1 MDAHS
6 HCDVAI
12 VGAGIA
18 GLTSAA
24 LLSKA
29 GLRVVVFE
37 SEPHPGGCLQS
48 FHRDGFTFDTSIEW
62 LSQCRPGG
70 FLARIH
76 DHLGSDG
83 PRYQALHR
91 INRHKSARHD
101 YLLTT
106 DPLALRDQ
114 LIRDFPGEAQG
125 IHNLFRDA
133 RILGHHLRKLDNR
146 MRSME
151 TMSAPE
157 KLRYGLSMLRWVW
170 PIRRFAS
177 TTATQGLSRYF
188 QAGALRDLFHS
199 DDSLLSVLIPIGMA
213 FTADFQKPPPGGGSA
228 MVNWL
233 LGKIAA
239 AGGALCVNQRVD
251 QILVNTRGEARG
263 VRLASGQ
270 NIESR
275 HVIAACD
282 AEALFTRMVPPER
295 ISARWTRRLREADIY
310 HSSFSIYLGLNC
322 SAASLG
328 LNEELIRLTDPAV
341 PPSERARGEARS
353 TVITLLSPSFRDPSL
368 APDGKAT
375 LVIQCPAFLA
385 YHNAWETG
393 MGLERGEPYRRLKQV
408 FADTLLDR
416 VEHDLIPGLRRH
428 IEVMEIGSPV
438 TFVRHTGNRGGSIMG
453 HRPTRKNIR
462 SGLARIQ
469 TPIRRLWL
477 GGQWAE
483 YGGGIPMATKAAV
496 NASLLVLRDMRPDAY
511 SSLLAVVDGRE
522 KPARTESDA
531 LPSYCA
537 NSRQRFR

>member
-1 MDAHS
+1 MDARS
-6 HCDVAI
+6 RCDVAI
-12 VGAGIA
+12 IGAGIA

-24 LLSKA
+24 LLSRA
-29 GLRVVVFE
+29 GLRVIVFE
-37 SEPHPGGCLQS
+37 AEPHPGGCLQS
-48 FHRDGFTFDTSIEW
+48 FHRNGFTFDTSIEW
-62 LSQCRPGG
+62 LSQCRSGG
-70 FLARIH
+70 FLSRIH
-76 DHLGSDG
+76 HHLGSDG
-83 PRYQALHR
+83 PRYQALNR
-91 INRHKSARHD
+91 INRHKSSRHD

-106 DPLALRDQ
+106 NPLVFRDQ
-114 LIRDFPGEAQG
+114 LIRDFPADAQG
-125 IHNLFRDA
+125 LQSLFRDA
-133 RILGHHLRKLDNR
+133 ENLGHHLRRLDNR
-146 MRSME
+146 MRSIE

-188 QAGALRDLFHS
+188 KTDELRDLFYS

-228 MVNWL
+228 MVDWL

-239 AGGALCVNQRVD
+239 DGGTLCLNQRVER
-251 QILVNTRGEARG
+251 ILINARGEAEG

-270 NIESR
+270 EILSC

-282 AEALFTRMVPPER
+282 AETLFTRMVPSGR
-295 ISARWTRRLREADIY
+295 ISVRWARRLREADVY
-310 HSSFSIYLGLNC
+310 YSSFTIYLGLNC
-322 SAASLG
+322 SATSLG
-328 LNEELIRLTDPAV
+328 LNEELVRLTDPAF
-341 PPSERARGEARS
+341 PPSERARGEAQS

-393 MGLERGEPYRRLKQV
+393 PGLERGEPYRRLKQA
-408 FADTLLDR
+408 FADALLDR
-416 VEHDLIPGLRRH
+416 VEHDLLPGLRKH

-438 TFVRHTGNRGGSIMG
+438 TFLRHTGNRGGSIMG

-462 SGLARIQ
+462 SRLARIQ

-496 NASLLVLRDMRPDAY
+496 NASLLVLRELRPDAY
-511 SSLLAVVDGRE
+511 SSLKAVVDGLE
-522 KPARTESDA
+522 SPPNQNPANPLPLHANKPDV
-531 LPSYCA
+531 
-537 NSRQRFR
+537 Q